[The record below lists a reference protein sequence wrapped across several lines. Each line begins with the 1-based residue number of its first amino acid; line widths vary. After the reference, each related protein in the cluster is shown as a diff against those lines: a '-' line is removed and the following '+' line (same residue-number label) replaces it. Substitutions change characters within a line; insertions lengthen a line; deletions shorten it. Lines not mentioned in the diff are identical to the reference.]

1 MVSTDVAERVQ
12 WLRDELNRHNY
23 LYYVLN
29 APEISDAQYDALMK
43 ELRQLEEKHP
53 ELRTPDSPTQR
64 AGAEPAREFAQ
75 VRHSY
80 PVLSLANAF
89 NDEDFLAW
97 HRRVANLL
105 ERDDFDM
112 VCELK
117 YDGLAVVLVYED
129 GVFVQGAT
137 RGNGYVGEDVTQN
150 LRTVTAGPL
159 RFGVRGRGSGVGGR
173 GSGRKYPDP
182 YPPIPH
188 RFEVRGEVYFPKSL
202 FQRLN
207 QELIAQGKTP
217 YANPRNTA
225 AGSLRQLN
233 PRITASRPL
242 HIYIYTGVAYAR
254 GDLPDNHWDTLA
266 YLKELGFRVSPDI
279 RLARTPDEALDYY
292 RYWREKVTGL
302 DYDCD
307 GVVVKVNRYDYQN
320 HLGAVGREPRW
331 AIAYK
336 FPATQGVTKLLD
348 IRVNVGRT
356 GTINPYAVLE
366 PVNVSGVTVKQAT
379 LHNEDYIRSRDIRI
393 GDWVTVERA
402 GEVIPQIT
410 SVIVNRRTGEE
421 REFRM
426 PTECPS
432 CKQPTVRPEG
442 EAMWY
447 CVNSACPAQLK
458 RLVEHFASKGAMEIE
473 GLGEKW
479 GVILI
484 EQGLIKDVADIYYIV
499 KEDLLQLERMGEKS
513 ASNLMASIERSK
525 NRPLARLIAALGI
538 RHVGSEVAELL
549 ARHFRSM
556 DALMNTTEDK
566 LRIPGIGP
574 KIAAGIAAYFGNESN
589 RKVIEKLRKA
599 GVRLEEE
606 APARNHRAQPLTGLR
621 FVVTGRLQNFSRSQI
636 EDRIK
641 ELGGAVSSSVSSK
654 TSYVIAGEDPGSK
667 LADAQSLGVK
677 VLSEAE
683 FLKLIGA

>member
-1 MVSTDVAERVQ
+1 MVSTDVAERVR

-29 APEISDAQYDALMK
+29 APEISDAEYDSLMQ
-43 ELRQLEEKHP
+43 ELRQLEEQHP

-75 VRHSY
+75 VRHVF

-89 NDEDFLAW
+89 NDEDFMAW

-137 RGNGYVGEDVTQN
+137 RGDGYVGEDVTQN
-150 LRTVTAGPL
+150 LRTIKTLPL
-159 RFGVRGRGSGVGGR
+159 RVYGKPGGR
-173 GSGRKYPDP
+173 PVPR
-182 YPPIPH
+182 

-207 QELIAQGKTP
+207 QELIAQGKAP

-242 HIYIYTGVAYAR
+242 NIYIYAGVAYSR
-254 GDLPDNHWDTLA
+254 GDLPDNQWDTLA

-292 RYWREKVTGL
+292 RYWHEKVTGL

-320 HLGAVGREPRW
+320 HLGVVGREPRW

-336 FPATQGVTKLLD
+336 FPATQAVTKLLK
-348 IRVNVGRT
+348 IEVNVGRT

-421 REFRM
+421 QEFRM

-479 GVILI
+479 GAVLI
-484 EQGLIKDVADIYYIV
+484 EKGLIKDVADIFRIK

-513 ASNLMASIERSK
+513 ASNLMGSIERSK
-525 NRPLARLIAALGI
+525 SRPLARVIAALGI

-549 ARHFRSM
+549 ARHFRSIA
-556 DALMNTTEDK
+556 ALMNATEDE
-566 LRIPGIGP
+566 LRIPGVGP
-574 KIAAGIAAYFGNESN
+574 KIAAGIAAYFRNETN
-589 RKVIEKLRKA
+589 RKVIEKLRQA
-599 GVRLEEE
+599 GVRLADE
-606 APARNHRAQPLTGLR
+606 APAGNHRAQPLAGLR

-636 EDRIK
+636 EDKIK
-641 ELGGAVSSSVSSK
+641 QLGGAVSSSVSRK
-654 TSYVIAGEDPGSK
+654 TDYLVAGEDPGSK
-667 LADAQSLGVK
+667 LADAQSLGVR
-677 VLSEAE
+677 VISEQE
-683 FLKLIGA
+683 FLNLIGE